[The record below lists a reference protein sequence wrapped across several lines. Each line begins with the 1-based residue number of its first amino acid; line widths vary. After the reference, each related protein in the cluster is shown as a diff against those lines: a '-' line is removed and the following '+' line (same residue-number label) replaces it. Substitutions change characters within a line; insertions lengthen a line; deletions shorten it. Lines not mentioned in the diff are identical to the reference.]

1 MKKIFTLILFSFFS
15 PFLVAQTFTVGNVI
29 YNVTAPTEVE
39 VGLNPSFAGALEIP
53 ETVENEGTTYTVTS
67 IADLAFSRGSTN
79 DPTPDVTILTMP
91 NTIRSIGARAFIR
104 NTTSTITFSNTL
116 ETIGELAFFGSS
128 VTDIEL
134 PATLVNLGDRAF
146 DASTG
151 LTNVTIAATTP
162 PVIST
167 EGNSPFDK
175 SETNVEAGTLF
186 VPAASLSV
194 YQNDVNWSVQG
205 FGSIEAIPVVLP
217 DDFTAGGITYKVTS
231 LDPNEV
237 EVTADPAF
245 TGALIIPETVEN
257 EGITYTVTGIGDL
270 AFSKNDINDPLPNI
284 TSVVMPNTI
293 RYIGARAFIRNL
305 ITSVTFSNTLET
317 IGDLAFFNAAFSEI
331 TLPSTLAT
339 LGDRTFGQNTSLNK
353 VVVQATTPPTAA
365 TGGFN
370 SFQTSSASAT
380 LFVPTAADYTS
391 DADWSTLGF
400 SAIESIIPVTGV
412 SLNES
417 AGTIE
422 FGSTVV
428 LTATVEP
435 MNATIQGIVWTSDD
449 ETVATVVDGTVE
461 GVGLGMATIT
471 ATTVGGSFTET
482 FAATVSG
489 VRVASVMLDDDEEL
503 IEIGSTYQL
512 TATVLPA
519 GASDKSVTWSSSDE
533 AVATVSDEG
542 LVTGVAKGTATI
554 TVTTT
559 DGSFTDTFTAMVPG
573 PPVESV
579 SLDDDEETIVAGE
592 TYQLTAT
599 VLPEIAEDKS
609 VMWSSDNESVAT
621 VSDAGLV
628 TGVDAG
634 TATITVTTVDG
645 GRTATFVANVIVG
658 VASVELNDDE
668 ERILVGG
675 TYALTATV
683 LPANATDKSIT
694 WRSSNETVATVSDQG
709 VVTGLVPGQSLI
721 TVTTV
726 DGNLQDTFIITV
738 ETILSVAPGIEKS
751 MAIYPNPATSSI
763 NLIGVSNAT
772 LVMYDLSGS
781 IIIRDQISQGKPFS
795 LPVLEQGIYLVKV
808 IDNENSYQTRLVIE

>member
-1 MKKIFTLILFSFFS
+1 MKKVFTLILFSFFS
-15 PFLVAQTFTVGNVI
+15 TFLVAQTFTVNGVS
-29 YNVTAPTEVE
+29 YNVTSTSPNEVE
-39 VGLNPSFAGALEIP
+39 VGSNLSFTGPLVIP

-67 IADLAFSRGSTN
+67 VANEAFSRTSTGVSAPN
-79 DPTPDVTILTMP
+79 VTTLSMP
-91 NTIRSIGARAFIR
+91 NTIRSIGDRAFIR

-116 ETIGELAFFGSS
+116 ETIGELAFFGSTVVEIS
-128 VTDIEL
+128 L
-134 PATLVNLGDRAF
+134 PATITDVGDRTFEQAG
-146 DASTG
+146 A
-151 LTNVTIAATTP
+151 LANVTIAATTP
-162 PVIST
+162 PAAKPSVFPATVS
-167 EGNSPFDK
+167 
-175 SETNVEAGTLF
+175 AGSLF
-186 VPAASLSV
+186 VPASALSA
-194 YQNDVNWSVQG
+194 YQANDTWSG
-205 FGSIEAIPVVLP
+205 FAFASIEAIPVVLP

-245 TGALIIPETVEN
+245 TGALIIPGTVEN
-257 EGITYTVTGIGDL
+257 EETTYMVTGIGDF
-270 AFSKNDINDPLPNI
+270 AFSKNNTNDPLPNV
-284 TSVVMPNTI
+284 TSVVMPNSI
-293 RYIGARAFIRNL
+293 RYIGTRAFIRNL

-317 IGDLAFFNAAFSEI
+317 IGDLAFFNASFTEI
-331 TLPSTLAT
+331 TLPPTLT
-339 LGDRTFGQNTSLNK
+339 SLGDRTFGQNTSLNK
-353 VVVQATTPPTAA
+353 VVVQATTPPTVA

-380 LFVPTAADYTS
+380 LFVPTATDYNS

-422 FGSTVV
+422 FGSTVA

-435 MNATIQGIVWTSDD
+435 MDATIQGIAWTSDD

-461 GVGLGMATIT
+461 GVGLGTATIT
-471 ATTVGGSFTET
+471 ATTVDGSFTAT
-482 FAATVSG
+482 FTATVTG
-489 VRVASVMLDDDEEL
+489 VRVTSVMLDDDEEL
-503 IEIGSTYQL
+503 IEIGNTYQL

-519 GASDKSVTWSSSDE
+519 DASDKSVTWSSSDE
-533 AVATVSDEG
+533 AVATVSDAG
-542 LVTGVAKGTATI
+542 LVTAVAQGTATI

-559 DGSFTDTFTAMVPG
+559 DGSFTSTFTATVPG

-579 SLDDDEETIVAGE
+579 SLDDDEETIIAGE

-599 VLPEIAEDKS
+599 VLPGTAEDKS

-628 TGVDAG
+628 TAVDEG

-645 GRTATFVANVIVG
+645 GRTATFVANVIVA
-658 VASVELNDDE
+658 VASVELNDEE

-675 TYALTATV
+675 TYTLTATV
-683 LPANATDKSIT
+683 LPANATDRSIT

-709 VVTGLVPGQSLI
+709 VITGLVPGQSLI
-721 TVTTV
+721 TVTAV
-726 DGNLQDTFIITV
+726 DGNLQDTFVITV
-738 ETILSVAPGIEKS
+738 ETILSIAPGVEKS
-751 MAIYPNPATSSI
+751 IAIYPNPATSSI
-763 NLIGVSNAT
+763 NVTGVINAT

-781 IIIRDQISQGKPFS
+781 MIIRDQVSQGKPFS
-795 LPVLEQGIYLVKV
+795 LPLLKQGVYLVKV
-808 IDNENSYQTRLVIE
+808 IDNENSYQTRLIIE